1 MTSRLY
7 ERILNTEIDEYLSY
21 KKCDNTGGIF
31 RQGPMPNKLF
41 IKNLYISDATNR
53 VVILKLRHTFTS
65 HLAIKDTP
73 ILTIK
78 NS

>member
-1 MTSRLY
+1 
-7 ERILNTEIDEYLSY
+7 
-21 KKCDNTGGIF
+21 
-31 RQGPMPNKLF
+31 MPNKLF

-53 VVILKLRHTFTS
+53 VVILTLRHTFTS